1 MRDVKHR
8 WFMIQDEITDLESI
22 DITSQY
28 NMRLP
33 LGTIL
38 QNGTYRIIKVL
49 AQGGFGITYLAE
61 DMVKHQ
67 NVVIKEY
74 YKKEWHTRNSTTSY
88 VSKNVSTTEIE
99 GKFRKKFEKEAHT
112 IMRLSHPNIVEV
124 FDFFEE
130 NGTLYYSMEYIDG
143 CSLSDYVKKNGR
155 MSESKCISLIRKIS
169 ETLGYIHSQ
178 NELHLDITPRN
189 IMVTDGGM
197 IKLIDFG
204 VSKHYTEDGNQS
216 TTTPVAHSDGYAPK
230 EQYLSEGVVKFS
242 PATDVYSLAATMYFM
257 LTATTPPNANDR
269 QQCLEEGRELLNIP
283 ISLSE
288 NVRNAILW
296 GMSISRKD
304 RLQNTNEFI
313 QTINGEFKKERTEL
327 EEDEEEVAAIELL
340 ISNKQYKDAY
350 SLCMKFIKNKKNVT
364 YANNKIK
371 ELLPIIQKQSKSD
384 NIKQIIITVAVFI
397 TVSIFLLV
405 LFYQMFQH

>member
-1 MRDVKHR
+1 MV
-8 WFMIQDEITDLESI
+8 QDENTDIEPI
-22 DITSQY
+22 DVACGDDVH
-28 NMRLP
+28 LP
-33 LGTIL
+33 LGTVL
-38 QNGTYRIIKVL
+38 QNGSYRIINVL
-49 AQGGFGITYLAE
+49 AQGGFGITYFAE
-61 DMVKHQ
+61 DLVKHQ

-74 YKKEWHTRNSTTSY
+74 YKKEWHARDTTTS
-88 VSKNVSTTEIE
+88 NVLRNVATTSVE

-112 IMRLSHPNIVEV
+112 IMRLNHPNIVKV

-130 NGTLYYSMEYIDG
+130 NETLYYSMEFIDG
-143 CSLSDYVKKNGR
+143 CSLWNYIKKNGR
-155 MSESKCISLIRKIS
+155 MNEREAVSLIRKIA

-189 IMVTDGGM
+189 IMMTKGGK

-204 VSKHYTEDGNQS
+204 VSKHYTEDGEQS
-216 TTTPVAHSDGYAPK
+216 TTSPVAHSDGYAPK
-230 EQYLSEGVVKFS
+230 EQYLSEGIIKFS

-283 ISLSE
+283 MSLSE

-304 RLQNTNEFI
+304 RLQNTSEFI
-313 QTINGEFKKERTEL
+313 QTINGDFTKGKAEN
-327 EEDEEEVAAIELL
+327 EVNDGRVATIDLL
-340 ISNKQYKDAY
+340 ISNKRYKDAY
-350 SLCMKFIKNKKNVT
+350 NLCMKSIKNKENVS

-371 ELLPIIQKQSKSD
+371 ELLPIIQKQSESEKKRQVL
-384 NIKQIIITVAVFI
+384 ITAIIFIAVTIT
-397 TVSIFLLV
+397 LCV
-405 LFYQMFQH
+405 LFFQISQH

>member
-1 MRDVKHR
+1 MV
-8 WFMIQDEITDLESI
+8 QDNNTDIELI
-22 DITSQY
+22 DITF
-28 NMRLP
+28 RHDEELP
-33 LGTIL
+33 PGTVL
-38 QNGTYRIIKVL
+38 RNKTYRIIKVL

-61 DMVKHQ
+61 DLVKHQ
-67 NVVIKEY
+67 NVAIKEY
-74 YKKEWHTRNSTTSY
+74 YKKEWHTRDLTTSF
-88 VSKNVSTTEIE
+88 VSKNNTTTEIE

-112 IMRLSHPNIVEV
+112 IMRLHHPNIVKV

-143 CSLSDYVKKNGR
+143 CSLSDYVKKKGK
-155 MSESKCISLIRKIS
+155 MSESKCILLIRKIS

-189 IMVTDGGM
+189 IMITDGDM

-230 EQYLSEGVVKFS
+230 EQYLSDGVIKFS

-257 LTATTPPNANDR
+257 LTAITPPNANDR

-313 QTINGEFKKERTEL
+313 QTINGEFTKERTEL
-327 EEDEEEVAAIELL
+327 EEDDDGVAAIEFL

-350 SLCMKFIKNKKNVT
+350 SLCMKSINNKKNVN

-371 ELLPIIQKQSKSD
+371 ELLPIIQEQSKSD
-384 NIKQIIITVAVFI
+384 NKRQILITVTVFI
-397 TVSIFLLV
+397 AVLIFLFV
-405 LFYQMFQH
+405 LFYQMSQL

>member
-1 MRDVKHR
+1 M
-8 WFMIQDEITDLESI
+8 DELTVVDWEL
-22 DITSQY
+22 DT
-28 NMRLP
+28 RLP
-33 LGTIL
+33 IGTVL
-38 QNGTYRIIKVL
+38 QNNTYRIIKVL

-61 DMVKHQ
+61 DLVSHQ

-74 YKKEWHTRNSTTSY
+74 YKKEWHTRDSTTSY
-88 VSKNVSTTEIE
+88 VSKNVSTVEIE

-112 IMRLSHPNIVEV
+112 IMRLNHPNIVKV
-124 FDFFEE
+124 FNFFEE

-143 CSLSDYVKKNGR
+143 YSLSDYVKKNGR
-155 MSESKCISLIRKIS
+155 MSESKCISLIRQIA

-189 IMVTDGGM
+189 IMMTHDGI

-204 VSKHYTEDGNQS
+204 VSKHYTEDGDQS

-230 EQYLSEGVVKFS
+230 EQYLSEGVIKFS
-242 PATDVYSLAATMYFM
+242 PATDIYSLAATMYFL
-257 LTATTPPNANDR
+257 LTAMTPPNANDR

-296 GMSISRKD
+296 GMNISRKD
-304 RLQNTNEFI
+304 RLQNTYEFI
-313 QTINGEFKKERTEL
+313 QTINGEYTKEKTEL
-327 EEDEEEVAAIELL
+327 GENDDGVAAIELL
-340 ISNKQYKDAY
+340 ISNHQYKDAY
-350 SLCMKFIKNKKNVT
+350 NLCIKSIKNKENVS
-364 YANNKIK
+364 YANKKIK

-384 NIKQIIITVAVFI
+384 NKKQIIITTVVFVI
-397 TVSIFLLV
+397 VSIVLFV
-405 LFYQMFQH
+405 LFYQMSQH